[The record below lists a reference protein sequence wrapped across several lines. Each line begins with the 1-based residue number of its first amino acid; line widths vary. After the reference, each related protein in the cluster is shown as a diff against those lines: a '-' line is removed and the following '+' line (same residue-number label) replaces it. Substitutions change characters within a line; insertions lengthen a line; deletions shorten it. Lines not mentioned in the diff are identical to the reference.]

1 MQINNL
7 FGLVP
12 TIIGNFL
19 SNIYCVSKSDD
30 VVYKL
35 EYTGSTLKIVSK
47 EPYKEI
53 ETILNDKT
61 LLAEIETRDKLKK
74 VINNS
79 FIIYTET
86 IEDYKIILISDLK
99 EEINNNQDKYT
110 LLIADD
116 SPVITKFFT
125 KNFENDF
132 NILVAKNGE
141 EAIKLIEENKENK
154 SLVGAFIDL
163 KMPIKSGYDVLE
175 YLSNNNL
182 FDTIPTSVISG
193 EDSQDGIERAT
204 GFGIVDMLQKP
215 FNVER
220 ARSIVDK
227 TIQHSKNYNR

>member
-12 TIIGNFL
+12 SIIGNFL
-19 SNIYCVSKSDD
+19 SNIYCISKSDD

-35 EYTGSTLKIVSK
+35 EYTGSALKIVAK

-53 ETILNDKT
+53 ESILSDKALIT
-61 LLAEIETRDKLKK
+61 EIETEDKVKK
-74 VINNS
+74 VINND

-99 EEINNNQDKYT
+99 EENIKTQDKLT

-116 SPVITKFFT
+116 SPIITKFFT

-132 NILVAKNGE
+132 NVLVAKDGE

-163 KMPIKSGYDVLE
+163 KMPVKSGYDVLD
-175 YLSNNNL
+175 YLSKNDL
-182 FDTIPTSVISG
+182 FDIIPTSVISG

-204 GFGIVDMLQKP
+204 GYGIVDMLQKP